1 MSDFLRNL
9 GNAALSSITGDA
21 ATSFSDLLGLSRHS
35 QDMMYN
41 YGVQKQLLELQN
53 QYYQRNWQM
62 QFDATNKEFD
72 RRYQQYESAAAR
84 VSDLAK
90 AGLNP
95 AVLMQNGNT
104 GFGGVSPAGNAVL
117 PSVPHSAVPSMPLP
131 SQSGFSDNLDAISK
145 MKLSEAQSEEIF
157 QLLKGRLRAQDDEH
171 RLQTSLVVAR
181 DFENELNQLYGSDE
195 RAQHLNNMVYE
206 GLLLYLRGDESAAN
220 KKLLDAK
227 VELSQDEHKKNSIEI
242 KNLQRYLD
250 AIILKYGRESQYYSA
265 AAGYQNALKMSEDEF
280 RSFRKRLYEFQG
292 DILQLEKGRETELY
306 RDKINAQRK
315 ELEALGLL
323 PDKVK
328 QEIEHAEKENDW
340 FYIGKILGVAADA
353 AQTYVQY
360 RNGQGIVNQMDV
372 RNQIER
378 DVFEYKKTN
387 NVRETH
393 EQHFDKDGRFTGEK
407 KVYVTDRPTIWH

>member
-1 MSDFLRNL
+1 MGWLDSL
-9 GNAALSSITGDA
+9 GLGAASSVLGDV
-21 ATSFSDLLGLSRHS
+21 TNWVTDTIGLSRHS
-35 QDMMYN
+35 RDQMYN
-41 YGVQKQLLELQN
+41 EELQKELLSLQN
-53 QYYQRNWQM
+53 QYYNENWDK
-62 QFDATNKEFD
+62 QFKATNTEFD
-72 RRYQQYESAAAR
+72 RRYNQYESAVAR
-84 VSDLAK
+84 TKDLAK
-90 AGLNP
+90 AGFSP
-95 AVLMQNGNT
+95 AALMQNGNT
-104 GFGGVSPAGNAVL
+104 GFGGVSPAGNAIL

-171 RLQTSLVVAR
+171 RLQTSLAVAR
-181 DFENELNQLYGSDE
+181 EFENGLNKLYGSDE

-220 KKLLDAK
+220 KKLLEAK
-227 VELSQDEHKKNSIEI
+227 IDLSKDEHQKNSIEI

-378 DVFEYKKTN
+378 DVFEYKKHN

-393 EQHFDKDGRFTGEK
+393 EQHFDKDGNFTGEK
-407 KVYVTDRPTIWH
+407 KVYVTDRPVIWH